1 LALVQRHQ
9 VYGLVHAA
17 LSEQPEVACIPSQ
30 VLASVA
36 ASARRSRLDAL
47 LRLSEARRV
56 ADALQRA
63 GVAAVQLK
71 GAPLSERLYAD
82 ALLRH
87 SMDIDVL
94 VPLAL
99 LPEAVASLRGLGY
112 ATDEHLPS
120 QPGLRS
126 RFQRRAYHHCQL
138 HGPANVTLE
147 LHWRLGTYSEA
158 HTDRLMAQSQPST
171 TTGLSTLPLGLELA
185 YLVAHGT
192 NHYWSRL
199 KWLSDIKQALLSLPA
214 ATWREF
220 TAECRAVD
228 VGAAVEVTRRV
239 LNVVFAQPSAVLPGG
254 FERPQVRHLRAARY
268 ALYRMQGPLSLQH
281 GLRAALHQTR
291 YRLDCAPTY
300 GKFTAALRVAAKV
313 RRQVRHS

>member
-1 LALVQRHQ
+1 
-9 VYGLVHAA
+9 VYGLVHAT
-17 LSEQPEVACIPSQ
+17 LSEHPEIACIPSQ
-30 VLASVA
+30 VLASIA
-36 ASARRSRLDAL
+36 TSARRSRLDAL
-47 LRLSEARRV
+47 LRLGEARRV

-99 LPEAVASLRGLGY
+99 LPEAVASLRRLGY
-112 ATDEHLPS
+112 TTDEQLPS

-138 HGPANVTLE
+138 RGPANVSLE

-158 HTDRLMAQSQPST
+158 HTDRLVAQSQPSA

-185 YLVAHGT
+185 YLVAQGT
-192 NHYWSRL
+192 HHYWTRL
-199 KWLSDIKQALLSLPA
+199 KWLCDIKQALLSLPA

-220 TAECRAVD
+220 AAECRAVD
-228 VGAAVEVTRRV
+228 VRHAVEVTRRV
-239 LNVVFAQPSAVLPGG
+239 LNVVFAQRSAALPGG
-254 FERPQVRHLRAARY
+254 FERPQARHLRAARY
-268 ALYRMQGPLSLQH
+268 ALYRMQGPLSLEQ
-281 GLRAALHQTR
+281 GMRSALHQTR
-291 YRLDCAPTY
+291 YRLDCSPAY
-300 GKFTAALRVAAKV
+300 DKFAAALRVAAKV
-313 RRQVRHS
+313 RRLVRHV